1 MVVFRPRVWPTI
13 FLFFF
18 SFFFSFFLSF
28 LTVSYILV
36 FSIRGER
43 SRETTD
49 ATPSVRLDPHRRVL
63 SSSPSQVN
71 RSKHH
76 RRRLSRS
83 SPRLLSSRLSEE
95 GSKSTTCVSSV
106 GPNGDSS
113 VFSCLLRQ
121 TSFSV
126 LFASP
131 PSSLLKPVR
140 EGPKPT
146 ISSCHLRI
154 KLPGPAI
161 LGERGL
167 LHSPK
172 TDLCQKV
179 SSFEL
184 DDSLVHCVLPIFEV
198 EDGAV
203 QREEVRR
210 ECGKGFT
217 SSTALCGHMAC
228 HFDREKRVSC
238 SHFFQVK
245 MSVKS
250 SVISHGLV

>member
-1 MVVFRPRVWPTI
+1 MVFRI
-13 FLFFF
+13 FLF
-18 SFFFSFFLSF
+18 SPSEENDPKRRQMRLHRSVSI
-28 LTVSYILV
+28 LTVV
-36 FSIRGER
+36 FSR
-43 SRETTD
+43 
-49 ATPSVRLDPHRRVL
+49 PLLNRR
-63 SSSPSQVN
+63 
-71 RSKHH
+71 KHH

-83 SPRLLSSRLSEE
+83 SPRLLSSRSSEE
-95 GSKSTTCVSSV
+95 GSKSTICVSSV
-106 GPNGDSS
+106 GPNGDFS

-121 TSFSV
+121 TSVSV

-131 PSSLLKPVR
+131 PSSLLKPV
-140 EGPKPT
+140 
-146 ISSCHLRI
+146 IYRI

-161 LGERGL
+161 IGEVISIVQFVFVIVVLLPVNKRGL

-184 DDSLVHCVLPIFEV
+184 DDSLVHCVLPRFEV

-217 SSTALCGHMAC
+217 SSKALCGHMAC
-228 HFDREKRVSC
+228 HFEREKRV
-238 SHFFQVK
+238 K
-245 MSVKS
+245 KSVKS

>member
-1 MVVFRPRVWPTI
+1 
-13 FLFFF
+13 
-18 SFFFSFFLSF
+18 
-28 LTVSYILV
+28 
-36 FSIRGER
+36 GER

-131 PSSLLKPVR
+131 PSSLLKP
-140 EGPKPT
+140 
-146 ISSCHLRI
+146 
-154 KLPGPAI
+154 LPGPAI
-161 LGERGL
+161 LGEVISIVQFVFFIVVLLPVNKRGL

-228 HFDREKRVSC
+228 HFDREKRV
-238 SHFFQVK
+238 K

>member
-1 MVVFRPRVWPTI
+1 MRLHRSVSILTVVFSRPLRH
-13 FLFFF
+13 
-18 SFFFSFFLSF
+18 
-28 LTVSYILV
+28 
-36 FSIRGER
+36 E
-43 SRETTD
+43 
-49 ATPSVRLDPHRRVL
+49 
-63 SSSPSQVN
+63 
-71 RSKHH
+71 
-76 RRRLSRS
+76 RRLSRS
-83 SPRLLSSRLSEE
+83 SPRLLSSRSSEE

-106 GPNGDSS
+106 GPNGDFS

-121 TSFSV
+121 TSVPV

-131 PSSLLKPVR
+131 PSSPLKPVR

-146 ISSCHLRI
+146 TSSFL
-154 KLPGPAI
+154 LPVNK
-161 LGERGL
+161 RGL

-184 DDSLVHCVLPIFEV
+184 DDSLVHCVLPRFEV

-217 SSTALCGHMAC
+217 SSKALCGHMAC
-228 HFDREKRVSC
+228 HFEREKRVSC

-245 MSVKS
+245 KSVKS